1 MNTGTTDSG
10 GGPADPQASGGNDG
24 PQALRTPGTG
34 GDSAAPQA
42 AVIIPHYND
51 VARLARC
58 LAALMCQDTAGTEI
72 VVVDNGSTEAL
83 DTVRADHPAVR
94 FVTEPQKGAAAARNR
109 GVLET
114 TAPHL
119 FFLDADCVPAPDWL
133 AVAQRAV
140 MRADLVGGRIG
151 VFDETPAPRNGPQA
165 FETVFAFDYRRYIEV
180 KGFSVTANL
189 LTHRNVFLAVGP
201 FVPGLSEDMD
211 WCRRATA
218 RGYRLICA
226 EDLAVG
232 HPTRSSWPELRR
244 KWHRTTREMFA
255 LNGTGPAARLKW
267 ALRAVAM
274 PLSALPHLPRV
285 LTSPRLQGSGERA
298 RAAATLV
305 RLRAQRGLWMLQ
317 QAAGRAI

>member
-1 MNTGTTDSG
+1 MVLRAAGAG
-10 GGPADPQASGGNDG
+10 ADLA
-24 PQALRTPGTG
+24 ALQG
-34 GDSAAPQA
+34 

-58 LAALMCQDTAGTEI
+58 LDALMRSDTTGAQI
-72 VVVDNGSTEAL
+72 VVVDNGSTDSL
-83 DTVRADHPAVR
+83 DAVRCAHPAVR

-133 AVAQRAV
+133 AVAQSAV
-140 MRADLVGGRIG
+140 LRADLVGGRIT

-189 LTHRNVFLAVGP
+189 LTRRDVFVAVGP
-201 FVPGLSEDMD
+201 FVPGLSEDME

-218 RGYRLICA
+218 KGYRLICA

-232 HPTRSSWPELRR
+232 HPTRSTWPELRR

-285 LTSPRLQGSGERA
+285 LTSPRLQGAGERA

-305 RLRAQRGLWMLQ
+305 RLRAQRGYWMLR
-317 QAAGRAI
+317 QAAGRMI